1 MAQNG
6 QISAAAKNEAFNS
19 RNLLVDIFVDI
30 APPEDVLE
38 GRA

>member
-19 RNLLVDIFVDI
+19 RKLLADIFAGI
-30 APPEDVLE
+30 SPPEDVVE